1 MGTKFDTDVAVKS
14 MLQIKDLMMKSD
26 SLKTSAKNNTEADF
40 KDSFYSNVD
49 DALIDGLEQNQDF
62 YTLLL
67 NNDEVKRNVLDIF
80 VPEIYNMMRK
90 EQPTQEL

>member
-1 MGTKFDTDVAVKS
+1 

-49 DALIDGLEQNQDF
+49 DALIDGLEQNTDF

-67 NNDEVKRNVLDIF
+67 NNKEVKHSVLDIF
-80 VPEIYNMMRK
+80 VPEVYNMLKK
-90 EQPTQEL
+90 EQQAQEL